1 MVVKKVKLLTRLK
14 QAKGNESEQIN
25 RERLHDSETLKKTG
39 WEDAMHTTLTE
50 FELSVGAVR
59 PLLNTLFCMWAWQL
73 NLLLALPAKQA

>member
-1 MVVKKVKLLTRLK
+1 MTQKL
-14 QAKGNESEQIN
+14 S
-25 RERLHDSETLKKTG
+25 KTG

-50 FELSVGAVR
+50 FELSVCAVR